1 MSFTQVTEYPL
12 ANETS
17 THSLQWRNKE
27 FIVVTYRITALSPN
41 KPISQQQESQLTNP
55 TIGLPWT
62 MNRQM

>member
-12 ANETS
+12 AKETS
-17 THSLQWRNKE
+17 AHSLQWRNDE
-27 FIVVTYRITALSPN
+27 FIVVTYRITAVSSN
-41 KPISQQQESQLTNP
+41 KSISQKQESQLTNL